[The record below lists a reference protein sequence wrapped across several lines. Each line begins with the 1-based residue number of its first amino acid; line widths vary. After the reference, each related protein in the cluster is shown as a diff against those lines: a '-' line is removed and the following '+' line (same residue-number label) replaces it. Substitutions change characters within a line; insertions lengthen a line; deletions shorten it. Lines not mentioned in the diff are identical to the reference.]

1 MINSIS
7 ASVLK
12 NQLKIVALLIFFFL
26 MLFCLQH
33 ALHCSQ
39 ALAQFEAVVPASVAA
54 RSWEGLGSTR
64 VRHPLPFS
72 GYPAQAGDK

>member
-12 NQLKIVALLIFFFL
+12 NQLKIVALLFFFL

-54 RSWEGLGSTR
+54 
-64 VRHPLPFS
+64 
-72 GYPAQAGDK
+72 